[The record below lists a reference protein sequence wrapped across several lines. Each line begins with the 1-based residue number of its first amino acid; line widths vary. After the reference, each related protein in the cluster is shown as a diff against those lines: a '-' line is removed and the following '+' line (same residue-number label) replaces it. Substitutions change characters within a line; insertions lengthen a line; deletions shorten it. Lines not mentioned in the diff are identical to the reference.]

1 MPKSA
6 TTDLWE
12 SISTHPHV
20 IPGLLKEYHWWNR
33 LIFGKRRTTCVHVI
47 FSCNASIHIW
57 TIYNIDSDSSISSYI
72 DLFDAAADRI
82 NRTCAHNATHNNPC
96 ITGLPLLRWKLPN
109 PDCLVLF
116 FFRDRRRRDDVDDVG
131 LAQLPWERDW
141 ARHSISCWCWRH
153 GSGNPAQSSTKSQD
167 HRHSPRPHP
176 TVENNSRVF
185 LS

>member
-116 FFRDRRRRDDVDDVG
+116 FSGPKATRRRRWCGTRSTTVRTRLSPAFDF
-131 LAQLPWERDW
+131 LLMLKTWQRE
-141 ARHSISCWCWRH
+141 SCTKFNQKPR
-153 GSGNPAQSSTKSQD
+153 SSSFSATPSNGRK
-167 HRHSPRPHP
+167 
-176 TVENNSRVF
+176 
-185 LS
+185 

>member
-116 FFRDRRRRDDVDDVG
+116 FFGTEGDATTSMMWDSLNYRENETEPGIRFPVDAEDMAAGILHKVQPKAKIIVILRDPIQR
-131 LAQLPWERDW
+131 
-141 ARHSISCWCWRH
+141 
-153 GSGNPAQSSTKSQD
+153 
-167 HRHSPRPHP
+167 
-176 TVENNSRVF
+176 
-185 LS
+185 